1 MRTTLIFKTTSDI
14 LGARY
19 TNVGAENALVSEKKE
34 SYSWTIKLAT
44 LEEKINVLSKENE
57 YLKGEVESY
66 QKVIRL
72 MANEISNKTDIN
84 VWKTVSNKSQ
94 KVRKTN
100 LVNEIDHLVIHFN
113 NVYKPLNV
121 DLRRESSKEHDDE
134 STLKETETQRSTNL
148 SKNNIQRNIT
158 NRQRPE
164 HCITD
169 RCIKPE

>member
-57 YLKGEVESY
+57 YLKGEIESY

-84 VWKTVSNKSQ
+84 VWKTVSNQSQ

-100 LVNEIDHLVIHFN
+100 LVNEIDHLVILLN